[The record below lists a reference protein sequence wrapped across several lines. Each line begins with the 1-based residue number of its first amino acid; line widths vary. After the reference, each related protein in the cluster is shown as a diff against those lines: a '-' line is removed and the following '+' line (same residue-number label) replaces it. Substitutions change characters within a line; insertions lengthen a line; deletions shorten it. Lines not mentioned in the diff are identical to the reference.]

1 MYLVY
6 LGESGNTGTSTND
19 ANQPH
24 HVHVGLLVHENHWVS
39 MNGEFNALHRRHFGL
54 PPADPDSVGELR
66 PAHVF
71 QGRGAFASW
80 PPAKRAELIQDCLN
94 ILIRRAIPLIIG
106 YVDKGE
112 FAQARVDGDSPSSL
126 LWQNPSESV
135 INRLLFALHMFIDEL
150 NVSGLNSDQIMEADS
165 PIRDYALVVAGEGG
179 SVEPRFMAQF
189 LKSELEIP
197 APAVLENF
205 CYVEPGHSPCTQLA
219 NLCAYIARRW
229 LQNPSAPQ
237 PYFDALRD
245 GNVVQVIYPV
255 QF

>member
-39 MNGEFNALHRRHFGL
+39 MNGEFNALHRRHFGR
-54 PPADPDSVGELR
+54 PPADLDPLQELR
-66 PAHVF
+66 PAHIH
-71 QGRGAFASW
+71 QGLGVFASW

-94 ILIRRAIPLIIG
+94 ILIRRETPMIVA
-106 YVDKGE
+106 YVNKGE
-112 FAQARVDGDSPSSL
+112 FAQARANGASPSSL

-135 INRLLFALHMFIDEL
+135 INRLLFALHMFMDEL
-150 NVSGLNSDQIMEADS
+150 NTSGVTPDQIMEAAW
-165 PIRDYALVVAGEGG
+165 PINDYALVVAGEGG

-189 LKSELEIP
+189 LKSEPEIP

-219 NLCAYIARRW
+219 NLCAYLARRW

-245 GNVVQVIYPV
+245 GKVVQVIYPV